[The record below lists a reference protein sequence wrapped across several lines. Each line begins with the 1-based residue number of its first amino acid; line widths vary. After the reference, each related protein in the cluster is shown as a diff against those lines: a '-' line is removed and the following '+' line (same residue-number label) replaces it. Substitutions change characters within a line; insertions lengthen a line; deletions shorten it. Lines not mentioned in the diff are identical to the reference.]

1 MKLLPGLPGPVDND
15 DADPLEAYRDRAMYL
30 MALVG
35 VAILLPLVVHS
46 FLEERTLLGAAI
58 ALVMALLSIDA
69 VALHRR
75 KRPPFPYAL
84 LLFPMAAAIGI
95 ALKTTGIVG
104 GFCASPTVLFFYF
117 VLRRGPANACS
128 LAMLA
133 AGSLMAYWWIGGEVA
148 ARFFLSF
155 SLTIVMV
162 NIILNIVGDL
172 HRRLVEQAITDPLT
186 ETFNRRHMHTRLEEA
201 IERGRRAGSQA
212 SLLIIDID
220 HFKAVNDRFGHEA
233 GDHVLKEL
241 VSFLRERS
249 RKADLLFRMG
259 GEEFLLLLN
268 DTGPEAAANVAEA
281 LREGIARTHFP
292 VATPITVSI
301 GVSGLEVADSV
312 DSWVKRADMAMYA
325 AKEAGRNRVMM
336 RPEIPVP
343 WPGTP
348 PEYVT

>member
-1 MKLLPGLPGPVDND
+1 
-15 DADPLEAYRDRAMYL
+15 
-30 MALVG
+30 
-35 VAILLPLVVHS
+35 
-46 FLEERTLLGAAI
+46 
-58 ALVMALLSIDA
+58 MALLSIDA
-69 VALHRR
+69 LALHRR

-95 ALKTTGIVG
+95 ALKTTGVVG
-104 GFCASPTVLFFYF
+104 GFWASPTVLFFYF
-117 VLRRGPANACS
+117 VLRRAPANACS

-133 AGSLMAYWWIGGEVA
+133 AGFPHGVLVDRRRGRGALLPLALAHHRHGEHHPEH
-148 ARFFLSF
+148 R
-155 SLTIVMV
+155 
-162 NIILNIVGDL
+162 GDL

-186 ETFNRRHMHTRLEEA
+186 GTFNRRHMQTRLEEA

-268 DTGPEAAANVAEA
+268 DTAPRP
-281 LREGIARTHFP
+281 LRTSPRRCAR
-292 VATPITVSI
+292 AS
-301 GVSGLEVADSV
+301 
-312 DSWVKRADMAMYA
+312 RAPTS
-325 AKEAGRNRVMM
+325 RW
-336 RPEIPVP
+336 RPRSP
-343 WPGTP
+343 
-348 PEYVT
+348 